1 MVIALADVEARR
13 PRTAGNHP
21 GRRDARCATTVR
33 FHTEHLI
40 SEDERRLL
48 RQRWREAL
56 LDRIEAQ
63 LP

>member
-1 MVIALADVEARR
+1 VTPAAR
-13 PRTAGNHP
+13 
-21 GRRDARCATTVR
+21 ATTVR

>member
-1 MVIALADVEARR
+1 VTPAAR
-13 PRTAGNHP
+13 
-21 GRRDARCATTVR
+21 ATTVR

-56 LDRIEAQ
+56 DRIEAQ